1 MNYYI
6 RILLLLI
13 LFIINEIAFFII
25 DLLTLVKS
33 IWTTKAIKIL
43 FCIYISFIC
52 FRFIQTISLVILA
65 IMNKC
70 QRIVEKMILAFTIL
84 YFIFIIFWILDL
96 IIITI
101 NFTKFKKY
109 WKNCPFVISDLDYSL
124 HIRRRC
130 DLYSV
135 NNNSRYSYQYICS
148 YNPSKDFKNNL
159 SKKVEP
165 DNIIC
170 IKSYKIIED
179 NTLIDSFINEYKK
192 DGIYYCARTNM
203 PKDYSFAKHKD
214 CNDSKY
220 RYMLAFII
228 LTYLRILF
236 IFWPII
242 SALLLPEDNL
252 ANGPFIGNFLNVS
265 RKSTIETEAPKEVVN
280 FERDKTIN
288 IFIEQNNEY
297 ILNTNIKN
305 LYHQN
310 NNINIDDTNI
320 DENKISFDKNSQSGR
335 YINENN
341 STD

>member
-1 MNYYI
+1 MKKV
-6 RILLLLI
+6 LFLFI

-33 IWTTKAIKIL
+33 IWTTKAIQIL

-52 FRFIQTISLVILA
+52 LRFIHTISLVILS

-70 QRIVEKMILAFTIL
+70 QRIIEKMILAFTIL
-84 YFIFIIFWILDL
+84 YFIFVIIFWILDL

-101 NFTKFKKY
+101 NFFKFKKY

-130 DLYSV
+130 DLYGV

-159 SKKVEP
+159 SKNVEQ

-170 IKSYKIIED
+170 IKSYKTIED
-179 NTLIDSFINEYKK
+179 NNLIDSFTNEYKK
-192 DGIYYCARTNM
+192 DGIYYCGRTNM

-214 CNDSKY
+214 CTDSKY

-228 LTYLRILF
+228 LPYLRILF
-236 IFWPII
+236 VFWPIF
-242 SALLLPEDNL
+242 SAYLLPEENF
-252 ANGPFIGNFLNVS
+252 ANGPFLGNFLDVS

-280 FERDKTIN
+280 FKRNKTIN
-288 IFIEQNNEY
+288 IFIEQKNEY

-310 NNINIDDTNI
+310 NNKNINNNNI
-320 DENKISFDKNSQSGR
+320 EENQISFNNNISQSGR